1 MNLALDIAFTHVRAR
16 ARQTVI
22 AIFSVATGVG
32 FAIMI
37 AAMLEGTENDFI
49 ETLVDTIPHVVISDE
64 PASPARQPAQ
74 VAYDAVEIRGLTPQ
88 VRRRGI
94 KNPGATI
101 AALESWVP
109 GAVTPSVR
117 SNGLLRYAGRDE
129 SLAVVGIEPQSE
141 ARVSRIADHI
151 KSGSLKSL
159 YTANNALILGDRLA
173 EKVGARV
180 GANVTIVAPSGVR
193 INATVV
199 GLFRTGSRQVD
210 ESTAYALLKTAQ
222 ILENQIGLVNEI
234 RLRVPDPLNSQ
245 PIAQRIA
252 TETGYK
258 AVSWAEANEDLMSGL
273 RIRNIMMYAIVGAI
287 LLVASFGTYNIIS
300 TITHEKARDIAIMKS
315 FGFTERTVT
324 QIFIAEALILGAIGT
339 LVGFVLG
346 YLLCLWL
353 GSIEFKSPMVDY
365 DRLPLA
371 YSWVHYFLASVAALV
386 SSFIAGYFPA
396 RKAASVHP
404 VEIIRGAA

>member
-1 MNLALDIAFTHVRAR
+1 MNLALDIAITHVRAR

-49 ETLVDTIPHVVISDE
+49 DTLVDTIPHVVISDD
-64 PASPARQPAQ
+64 PARPSPQPAQ
-74 VAYDAVEIRGLTPQ
+74 VLYDAAEIRGLTPQ

-94 KNPGATI
+94 KNPRATI
-101 AALESWVP
+101 AALGAWVP
-109 GAVTPSVR
+109 GPLTPSVR

-129 SLAVVGIEPQSE
+129 AVAIVGIEPESE
-141 ARVSRIADHI
+141 VRVSRIVEHI
-151 KSGSLKSL
+151 RAGSLQAL
-159 YTANNALILGDRLA
+159 YTASNALILGDRLA
-173 EKVGARV
+173 EKIGARV
-180 GANVTIVAPSGVR
+180 GANVTIVAPSGVTLA
-193 INATVV
+193 ATVV

-245 PIAQRIA
+245 PIADRIS

-258 AVSWAEANEDLMSGL
+258 AVSWAEANEDLMSTL
-273 RIRNIMMYAIVGAI
+273 RVRNIMLYAIVGAI

-300 TITHEKARDIAIMKS
+300 TITHEKSRDIAIMKS
-315 FGFTERTVT
+315 FGFTSRTI
-324 QIFIAEALILGAIGT
+324 QRIFVIEALILGAIGS
-339 LVGFVLG
+339 LAGFVLG

-353 GSIEFKSPMVDY
+353 GTIEFKNPMVDY
-365 DRLPLA
+365 DRLPIL
-371 YSWVHYFLASVAALV
+371 YSWRHYFLAGMAALI
-386 SSFIAGYFPA
+386 SSFVAGYFPA

>member
-1 MNLALDIAFTHVRAR
+1 MNLVFDIAVTHVLAR
-16 ARQTVI
+16 ARQTLI

-49 ETLVDTIPHVVISDE
+49 DTLVDTIPHVVVSDDPAE
-64 PASPARQPAQ
+64 PSPQPAQ
-74 VAYDAVEIRGLTPQ
+74 KIYDATEIHGLTPQ
-88 VRRRGI
+88 IRRRGI
-94 KNPGATI
+94 KNPGATM

-109 GAVTPSVR
+109 GALTPSVR

-129 SLAVVGIEPQSE
+129 AVAIIGIEPASE
-141 ARVSRIADHI
+141 VRVSRIVEHI
-151 KSGSLKSL
+151 KEGSLQSL
-159 YTANNALILGDRLA
+159 YTASNALIVGDRLA
-173 EKVGARV
+173 EKIGARV
-180 GANVTIVAPSGVR
+180 GANVTVVSSRDVVLNG
-193 INATVV
+193 TVV
-199 GLFRTGSRQVD
+199 GLFRTGSRQAD
-210 ESTAYALLKTAQ
+210 ETTAYSLLKTAQ

-258 AVSWAEANEDLMSGL
+258 AVSWAEANEDMMSGL
-273 RIRNIMMYAIVGAI
+273 RLRNIMMYAVVGAI

-300 TITHEKARDIAIMKS
+300 TITHEKSRDIAIMKS
-315 FGFTERTVT
+315 FGFTSRTIRH
-324 QIFIAEALILGAIGT
+324 IFVVEALILGAVGALT
-339 LVGFVLG
+339 GFVLG
-346 YLLCLWL
+346 YVLCLWL
-353 GSIEFKSPMVDY
+353 GSIEFRNPMVDY
-365 DRLPLA
+365 DRLPVL
-371 YSWVHYFLASVAALV
+371 YSWRHYFLAGMAALV

-396 RKAASVHP
+396 RKAAGVHP

>member
-74 VAYDAVEIRGLTPQ
+74 VAYDAAEIRGLTPQ

-129 SLAVVGIEPQSE
+129 AIAVVGIEPQSE
-141 ARVSRIADHI
+141 MRVSRIADHI

-180 GANVTIVAPSGVR
+180 GAN
-193 INATVV
+193 
-199 GLFRTGSRQVD
+199 
-210 ESTAYALLKTAQ
+210 
-222 ILENQIGLVNEI
+222 
-234 RLRVPDPLNSQ
+234 
-245 PIAQRIA
+245 
-252 TETGYK
+252 
-258 AVSWAEANEDLMSGL
+258 AVS
-273 RIRNIMMYAIVGAI
+273 Y
-287 LLVASFGTYNIIS
+287 
-300 TITHEKARDIAIMKS
+300 TH
-315 FGFTERTVT
+315 
-324 QIFIAEALILGAIGT
+324 LT
-339 LVGFVLG
+339 LPTTPYV
-346 YLLCLWL
+346 
-353 GSIEFKSPMVDY
+353 
-365 DRLPLA
+365 
-371 YSWVHYFLASVAALV
+371 
-386 SSFIAGYFPA
+386 
-396 RKAASVHP
+396 
-404 VEIIRGAA
+404 